1 MRWLWFSVGALV
13 SAFLGFRY
21 ERPMPPPQA
30 ILHPLPLLQEHPAAT
45 LPWPPSTEA
54 AVAIPALHWEVAYGP
69 SEPIPIG
76 SLTKVMTTYLLLQR
90 HPLAVGQQGP
100 ALVANAADA
109 QVWRQDLATQQSVA
123 PVFSGM
129 RITELEMVQALM
141 VASAN
146 NIAAMVARWL
156 AGSPAAFAQVMNHTA
171 SQLGLRD
178 THYVGPSGLNP
189 GNVSTPQDQIRLA
202 EVAMQNPVFAQAAA
216 LPSMA
221 WPAPPHT
228 LFNYNFIVGQDGI
241 NGVKTGSTTAAGA
254 SFVLSAP
261 RSLNGQPIIVY
272 GAILGQHPRGSGSQL
287 RLVLSEGR
295 KLLDAVSADLRPSLV
310 LRAGSQVGELR
321 YPWGATVPLLAAQD
335 LRLPNLPGLHWTETL
350 RWQSPQGTLTV
361 SSGSL
366 SASIAVRA
374 ATSPPPPPVW
384 WRIWR

>member
-1 MRWLWFSVGALV
+1 MRWLWLGLGALV
-13 SAFLGFRY
+13 LAVLGFRY
-21 ERPMPPPQA
+21 ERPIPPPQA
-30 ILHPLPLLQEHPAAT
+30 IPRSLPLPEVALSA

-69 SEPIPIG
+69 SRPIPIG
-76 SLTKVMTTYLLLQR
+76 SLTKMMTTYLLLQR
-90 HPLAVGQQGP
+90 HPLAVGEQGP

-123 PVFSGM
+123 PVFPGM

-156 AGSPAAFAQVMNHTA
+156 AGSPGAFAQVMNQTA
-171 SQLGLRD
+171 GQLGLRH

-202 EVAMQNPVFAQAAA
+202 EVAMQNPVFAQAAS
-216 LPSMA
+216 LSSMA
-221 WPAPPHT
+221 WPAAPHT

-241 NGVKTGSTTAAGA
+241 DGVKTGSTTVAGA
-254 SFVLSAP
+254 SFVFSAP
-261 RSLNGQPIIVY
+261 RRLNGLTLTVY
-272 GAILGQHPRGSGSQL
+272 GAILGQHPQGSRSQL
-287 RLVLSEGR
+287 QLVLSEGR
-295 KLLDAVSADLRPSLV
+295 SLLDAVSADLRPRLV
-310 LRAGSQVGELR
+310 LRAGDQVGELK

-335 LRLPNLPGLHWTETL
+335 LRLPTLPGLHWTETL
-350 RWQSPQGTLTV
+350 SWQSPQGTLTV

-366 SASIAVRA
+366 SAVIPVRA
-374 ATSPPPPPVW
+374 AGSPPPPPIW
-384 WRIWR
+384 WRIRR